1 MMEPSVAWG
10 AILTLALLAALVLWL
25 RVRAGGLPGLGA
37 QRRRGPLEL
46 VQRLPLTPQH
56 SLHVVRAGGESVWV
70 ITFPNGAVLHRAPDF
85 LSHLQKAENA
95 EEARS
100 R

>member
-1 MMEPSVAWG
+1 MMEPGVATG
-10 AILTLALLAALVLWL
+10 AILTLALLAALALWL
-25 RVRAGGLPGLGA
+25 RARTAGFPVFGT

-70 ITFPNGAVLHRAPDF
+70 ITFPGGAVLHRGPDF
-85 LSHLQKAENA
+85 LSHLEAAGNR
-95 EEARS
+95 EEAPGR
-100 R
+100 